1 MKFKAHVTLHE
12 DKTKEKQI
20 SDIKNLLV
28 KAIELLGD
36 DNSESAK
43 VIRDAEKY
51 LSKAGA

>member
-12 DKTKEKQI
+12 NTIQEKQI
-20 SDIKNLLV
+20 SDVKALLI